1 MLSPILHAT
10 ELELASSLVITCVVL
25 HLQPEGLGPPM
36 RLDEFLERRAR
47 EVLPHVERV
56 AEAAHELDEGRDGG
70 VRAVSYTHLTLPTIC
85 SV

>member
-1 MLSPILHAT
+1 MLSPTLHAT

-47 EVLPHVERV
+47 EVLPHVEGV
-56 AEAAHELDEGRDGG
+56 AEPTHGLDHGPD
-70 VRAVSYTHLTLPTIC
+70 HPC
-85 SV
+85 SISART